1 MKNIMLEYCII
12 LKKSPDSYFTQS
24 KAQLIQ
30 IVILHIQKQYLIQ
43 SAFNKALFYLN

>member
-1 MKNIMLEYCII
+1 MPEQCVI

-30 IVILHIQKQYLIQ
+30 IVILHIRRQQLIQ
-43 SAFNKALFYLN
+43 SAFNKVLYHLN

>member
-1 MKNIMLEYCII
+1 MLEYCII